1 MDLDERKR
9 VNGVKYDELTR
20 RRALLVSAFPIE
32 QQRPESISK
41 EINDISLMQSYLSDG
56 ISGRISGSNLRGG
69 VYVDAFEN
77 EKFDNILNELQSL
90 QSVNASLIPAESV
103 HSFEMPTVDI
113 SKQLEMIKNAN
124 TMQEV
129 FSIRASILPSIQLCT
144 QEQQMAFSKQVS
156 EAVRLA
162 QTNIDSRAQANAQ
175 SADNRAKSIQSAK
188 DRYNKLSIFGKLKA
202 NMQGYGIKN
211 VESFSDDQLDSMYN
225 SGRGR

>member
-77 EKFDNILNELQSL
+77 EKFDNILKYIKFIFLVSTL
-90 QSVNASLIPAESV
+90 S
-103 HSFEMPTVDI
+103 HSERRIAARIM
-113 SKQLEMIKNAN
+113 KQFCN
-124 TMQEV
+124 
-129 FSIRASILPSIQLCT
+129 
-144 QEQQMAFSKQVS
+144 
-156 EAVRLA
+156 
-162 QTNIDSRAQANAQ
+162 D
-175 SADNRAKSIQSAK
+175 
-188 DRYNKLSIFGKLKA
+188 
-202 NMQGYGIKN
+202 
-211 VESFSDDQLDSMYN
+211 
-225 SGRGR
+225 